1 VPPKRKNGQRSPA
14 SKPSSLAL
22 GPIPFRRMADQ
33 IAAAI
38 RDSIATGKF
47 PPNMH
52 LQELDIAREM
62 QTSRVPVREALMQLE
77 RDGLVIRQANRGTFV
92 AELTEKM
99 VREVST
105 LRGLLEGFAASEA
118 VRRLTEDDLTALER
132 MTRDMRD
139 AANEGDFSRVLECD
153 YAFHR
158 HLIQLAGHDLLE
170 ETWRTTDAKIR
181 VYLSATNHMHVDL
194 QSLARSHR
202 VVVDALRTRDPEKAR
217 QATMKHIEEALERVV
232 SRIIKATKTER
243 SGSRAGRQ
251 PRSGAAG

>member
-1 VPPKRKNGQRSPA
+1 
-14 SKPSSLAL
+14 
-22 GPIPFRRMADQ
+22 MADQ

-38 RDSIATGKF
+38 RDSIATGKL

-52 LQELDIAREM
+52 LRELDIAREM

-77 RDGLVIRQANRGTFV
+77 QEGFVIRQANRGTFV

-118 VRRLTEDDLTALER
+118 VRRLTENDLATLER
-132 MTRDMRD
+132 VTRDMRD
-139 AANEGDFSRVLECD
+139 AANAGDFARVLECD

-158 HLIQLAGHDLLE
+158 HLIQLAGHDLLQE
-170 ETWRTTDAKIR
+170 IWRTTDAKIR

-194 QSLARSHR
+194 KSIARSHR
-202 VVVDALRTRDPEKAR
+202 VVLDALGTRDPEKAR
-217 QATMKHIEEALERVV
+217 RATMKHIEEALDLVV
-232 SRIIKATKTER
+232 TRILKTTKEVKA
-243 SGSRAGRQ
+243 GGIAGRQ
-251 PRSGAAG
+251 AGVDAAG